1 VVTLSVSAGPPVLVP
16 DVTQRKEAEAVEKLR
31 GSGFTPRVQQE
42 ATANPSEDGL
52 VLDQDPPGGTQAT
65 RGSTVTIV
73 VGRYQP

>member
-1 VVTLSVSAGPPVLVP
+1 VVAISVSAGPPVLVP
-16 DVTQRKEAEAVEKLR
+16 DVTQRKEAEAVDKLK

-42 ATANPSEDGL
+42 ATANPSEDGV
-52 VLDQDPPGGTQAT
+52 VLDQDPAGGAQAA